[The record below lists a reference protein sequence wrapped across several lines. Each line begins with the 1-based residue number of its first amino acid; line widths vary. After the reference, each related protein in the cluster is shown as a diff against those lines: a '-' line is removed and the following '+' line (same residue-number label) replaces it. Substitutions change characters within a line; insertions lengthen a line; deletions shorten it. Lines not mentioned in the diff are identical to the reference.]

1 MTAENKI
8 ETLFRLPG
16 KKPDI
21 ISLMLLSAFASMGA
35 IVMMPALPKM
45 ADFFGKDIGT
55 TQLAVTTFL
64 LGYAVGQLFYGP
76 LANRYGRKFAL
87 YVGIFIATL
96 GSLFSIFSSP
106 FDLFSLLI
114 AGRFLEAFG
123 ATAGLAI
130 SITIINEFYFEKEA
144 RQITGWLMFAFAIVP
159 GVAIATGGYLVQY
172 FHWISCFYFLL
183 FYGLLLLYPAY
194 KLPETLQQKDFD
206 AVKTHSVLQ
215 HYKDKFIN
223 KKLMAFAML
232 CGLSGGCVY
241 VFGAEGPF
249 IGIHLLKLSPS
260 IYGLWGLTP
269 YIGTFIG
276 SIIVVRLEKYNSIA
290 IIKFAFLIELTA
302 SIIMLILF
310 LVHDVNLYS
319 MLIPMGI
326 FCVGNPI
333 LAATAITLAM
343 QQDADKSNT
352 SAVANFTSISMPVLL
367 TFLLGAIHIAS
378 PWIMPV
384 IFLFAML
391 LMCGIY
397 WRAVK

>member
-1 MTAENKI
+1 MTAENKL

-35 IVMMPALPKM
+35 IVMMPALPTM
-45 ADFFGKDIGT
+45 ADFFNKDIGT

-64 LGYAVGQLFYGP
+64 FGYAVGQLFYGP
-76 LANRYGRKFAL
+76 LANRYGRKAAL
-87 YVGIFIATL
+87 YIGIFIATL

-106 FDLFSLLI
+106 TDSFSFLI
-114 AGRFLEAFG
+114 IGRFLEAFG

-130 SITIINEFYFEKEA
+130 SVTIINEFYFEKDA
-144 RQITGWLMFAFAIVP
+144 RKIMGLLMLAFAIVP
-159 GVAIATGGYLVQY
+159 GIAIATGGYLVQY

-194 KLPETLQQKDFD
+194 QLPETLQQKDFD
-206 AVKTHSVLQ
+206 AIKIHYVLQ
-215 HYKDKFIN
+215 HYKDKLIN
-223 KKLMAFAML
+223 KELMAFAIL

-249 IGIHLLKLSPS
+249 IGIHLLKISPS
-260 IYGLWGLTP
+260 MYGLLGLTP
-269 YIGTFIG
+269 YIGTFFG
-276 SIIVVRLEKYNSIA
+276 SILVVRFAKYNSITV
-290 IIKFAFLIELTA
+290 IKFAFLIELIS
-302 SIIMLILF
+302 SIAMLILF

-326 FCVGNPI
+326 FCIGNPI
-333 LAATAITLAM
+333 LTATAITLAM
-343 QQDADKSNT
+343 QQDSDKSNT

-367 TFLLGAIHIAS
+367 TFLLGATHIAS

-384 IFLFAML
+384 IFLFALM

-397 WRAVK
+397 WWAIK